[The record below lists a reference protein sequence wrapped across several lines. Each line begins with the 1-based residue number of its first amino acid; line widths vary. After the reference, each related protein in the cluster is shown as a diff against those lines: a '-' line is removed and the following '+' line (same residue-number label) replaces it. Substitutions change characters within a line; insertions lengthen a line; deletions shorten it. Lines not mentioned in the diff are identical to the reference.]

1 MPTTH
6 PLSGYVKAREAAEI
20 LGYRFPSAISR
31 LVADGKLTP
40 AFKDDG
46 VRGAYYFR
54 RRDIER
60 LARQRETATAKAAS

>member
-6 PLSGYVKAREAAEI
+6 PLSGYVKAREAAAI
-20 LGYRFPSAISR
+20 LGYRYPSAISR

-40 AFKDDG
+40 AFKDEG

-54 RRDIER
+54 RRDIDR
-60 LARQRETATAKAAS
+60 LARQRDKAAS